1 MLEASRGGQVAD
13 LERDYATAIDH
24 EQDFLTCADLERT
37 YDNCSIGDDDNG
49 QR

>member
-1 MLEASRGGQVAD
+1 MPEAKPGGQVAD

-37 YDNCSIGDDDNG
+37 YNCSIGDDDNG